1 MKLPMTTRKN
11 DKKQSLFE
19 SKQDVIKWLEYMLYH
34 QGLSS
39 AECMVV
45 PSEEIYDKKPYV
57 KVFVD
62 EVIRKRYREMIDWLK
77 SDQVA

>member
-1 MKLPMTTRKN
+1 MKLPKPTRKN

-19 SKQDVIKWLEYMLYH
+19 SKQDVIDWLEYMLHY
-34 QGLSS
+34 QDLSS

-45 PSEEIYDKKPYV
+45 PSEEIHDKKPYV

>member
-1 MKLPMTTRKN
+1 MKLPKPTRKN

-19 SKQDVIKWLEYMLYH
+19 SKQDVIDWLEYMLYY
-34 QGLSS
+34 QDLSS
-39 AECMVV
+39 AECMVA
-45 PSEEIYDKKPYV
+45 PSEKIEKTYV

>member
-1 MKLPMTTRKN
+1 MKLPKPTRKN
-11 DKKQSLFE
+11 DNKQSLFE
-19 SKQDVIKWLEYMLYH
+19 SKQDVIDWLEYMLHY
-34 QGLSS
+34 QDLSS
-39 AECMVV
+39 AECMVA
-45 PSEEIYDKKPYV
+45 PSEKIEKPYV

>member
-1 MKLPMTTRKN
+1 
-11 DKKQSLFE
+11 
-19 SKQDVIKWLEYMLYH
+19 LYH